1 MSMTA
6 LPSVANQQLIQSSSV
21 DERLNLALSPNSP
34 LCNEER
40 LQLMT
45 QLFANTVRSVQTLEE
60 NSRHDNE
67 RIIALNGSVQNLSQE
82 CQNEREISEE
92 RGRRVEEL
100 EAIEANRVELEER
113 KKAISERKELAV
125 DLIKIEG
132 QFKKMTIDYDRRSI
146 VRYTSLVAL
155 PFFVLTGAIGGA
167 VVGAL
172 PGTVA
177 GMGLGVGTSVA
188 LDKKLAPNQEEVLG
202 KAKALETKI
211 YTLNVKMNSLHEK
224 LDSFG
229 LLKNEDKKINAST
242 GQLSNSIYD
251 FRHSL
256 ETWIKEQK
264 RPYTPEE
271 LAQRAV
277 EADEEYARSEY
288 YIAQMY
294 SNSSIS
300 TGGSVNYNIRDPRC
314 MVPQPPIEN
323 PRAPD
328 VDKLPIPTIPGVPV
342 IPRLPP
348 GLPVFSNA
356 SPSFG
361 DQRILTPPTIGDPLV
376 PCPGTFPPTPAPGGP
391 LIPSGPRLPSG
402 IPGGPFDHLS

>member
-132 QFKKMTIDYDRRSI
+132 QFKKMT
-146 VRYTSLVAL
+146 
-155 PFFVLTGAIGGA
+155 
-167 VVGAL
+167 
-172 PGTVA
+172 
-177 GMGLGVGTSVA
+177 
-188 LDKKLAPNQEEVLG
+188 
-202 KAKALETKI
+202 
-211 YTLNVKMNSLHEK
+211 
-224 LDSFG
+224 
-229 LLKNEDKKINAST
+229 
-242 GQLSNSIYD
+242 
-251 FRHSL
+251 
-256 ETWIKEQK
+256 
-264 RPYTPEE
+264 
-271 LAQRAV
+271 
-277 EADEEYARSEY
+277 
-288 YIAQMY
+288 
-294 SNSSIS
+294 
-300 TGGSVNYNIRDPRC
+300 
-314 MVPQPPIEN
+314 
-323 PRAPD
+323 
-328 VDKLPIPTIPGVPV
+328 
-342 IPRLPP
+342 
-348 GLPVFSNA
+348 
-356 SPSFG
+356 
-361 DQRILTPPTIGDPLV
+361 
-376 PCPGTFPPTPAPGGP
+376 
-391 LIPSGPRLPSG
+391 
-402 IPGGPFDHLS
+402 